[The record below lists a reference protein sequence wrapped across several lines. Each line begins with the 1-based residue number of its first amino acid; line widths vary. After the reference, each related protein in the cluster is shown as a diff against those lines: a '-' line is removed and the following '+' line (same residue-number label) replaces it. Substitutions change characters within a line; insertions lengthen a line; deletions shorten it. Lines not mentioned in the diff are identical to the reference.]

1 MAEPQHAEF
10 HLKPILK
17 WAGGKRKLLPA
28 IRPLIPASY
37 GRYVE
42 PFFGGGAVL
51 FDQRPPKA
59 LVNDLNSELIA
70 MYTTIR
76 DSVENLIE
84 ILDGMADTPESF
96 YEIRSWDRDSEIF
109 AQKSAVERAART
121 IFLNRTGY
129 NGLYRVNSQNQCN
142 VPYGRYKRKFAPDCQ
157 LLREVSRYFKT
168 CEIEFRSLD
177 FRPVIAS
184 TGRNDFIYVDPPYA
198 PLDKALSSF
207 TAYTSIGFTVD
218 DLVALKDLLDEASER
233 GANWV
238 LSNVLSDVTKEIFPE
253 AHYQIQIVEVKRPI
267 NSKGTGRGPVREIL
281 VSPKCH

>member
-1 MAEPQHAEF
+1 MAEPQHVEF

-84 ILDGMADTPESF
+84 ILNGMADTP
-96 YEIRSWDRDSEIF
+96 
-109 AQKSAVERAART
+109 
-121 IFLNRTGY
+121 
-129 NGLYRVNSQNQCN
+129 
-142 VPYGRYKRKFAPDCQ
+142 
-157 LLREVSRYFKT
+157 
-168 CEIEFRSLD
+168 
-177 FRPVIAS
+177 
-184 TGRNDFIYVDPPYA
+184 
-198 PLDKALSSF
+198 
-207 TAYTSIGFTVD
+207 
-218 DLVALKDLLDEASER
+218 
-233 GANWV
+233 
-238 LSNVLSDVTKEIFPE
+238 
-253 AHYQIQIVEVKRPI
+253 
-267 NSKGTGRGPVREIL
+267 
-281 VSPKCH
+281 

>member
-1 MAEPQHAEF
+1 MAEPQHVEF

-84 ILDGMADTPESF
+84 ILDGMGTTVSTESTHKISATFPTEDT
-96 YEIRSWDRDSEIF
+96 
-109 AQKSAVERAART
+109 K
-121 IFLNRTGY
+121 G
-129 NGLYRVNSQNQCN
+129 NSLQ
-142 VPYGRYKRKFAPDCQ
+142 
-157 LLREVSRYFKT
+157 
-168 CEIEFRSLD
+168 
-177 FRPVIAS
+177 IAS
-184 TGRNDFIYVDPPYA
+184 
-198 PLDKALSSF
+198 S
-207 TAYTSIGFTVD
+207 
-218 DLVALKDLLDEASER
+218 
-233 GANWV
+233 
-238 LSNVLSDVTKEIFPE
+238 
-253 AHYQIQIVEVKRPI
+253 
-267 NSKGTGRGPVREIL
+267 
-281 VSPKCH
+281 